1 MFDLTGHVA
10 VVTGGNRGLGLA
22 MARGLLEGGAKVAI
36 WSRDPV
42 RNAAAVAQLGEGA
55 AGFTCDVTDEASV
68 KGAMAETLA
77 HFGRVDSMFANAGG
91 SGVQKPFTAL
101 TAEDWNA
108 TFAINVGSVVTT
120 FQEAVRHFKARG
132 GGGKLVVT
140 SSIAAVLGLPFG
152 GYSASKA
159 AVSGLVRTLAVELG
173 RFGITA
179 NAILPGYIP
188 TEMSLDTPQAFRDAA
203 LRRSPAGAV
212 GQPEDMAGI
221 AVFLAAR
228 ESSLINGQS
237 IVIDGGHSIF
247 PM

>member
-42 RNAAAVAQLGEGA
+42 RNAAAVAEQGEGA
-55 AGFTCDVTDEASV
+55 AGFACDVTDEASV

-77 HFGRVDSMFANAGG
+77 HSGRVDSMFANAGG

-132 GGGKLVVT
+132 GGGKLIVT

-228 ESSLINGQS
+228 ESSLITGQS

>member
-22 MARGLLEGGAKVAI
+22 MAHGLLQGGAKVAI

-42 RNAAAVAQLGEGA
+42 RNAAAVAELGEGA
-55 AGFTCDVTDEASV
+55 AGFACDVTDEASV
-68 KGAMAETLA
+68 KSAMAETLA

-132 GGGKLVVT
+132 GGGKLIVT

-212 GQPEDMAGI
+212 GKPEDMAGI

>member
-42 RNAAAVAQLGEGA
+42 RNAEAVAELGDGA
-55 AGFTCDVTDEASV
+55 AGFACDVTDETSV
-68 KGAMAETLA
+68 KRAMADTLA

-132 GGGKLVVT
+132 GGGKLIVT

-152 GYSASKA
+152 GYSSSKA

-203 LRRSPAGAV
+203 LRRAPSGAV
-212 GQPEDMAGI
+212 GTPEDMAGI